1 MGFEASKDLRGCKD
15 SAKGGLPC
23 FEGGLFS
30 FGGLPYLIY
39 IIIRA
44 SRTARRLR
52 GLEDG
57 AKVGF
62 SLSDCLRG
70 FQKSLFGFEAAK
82 VGFDSARAG
91 RSPAKGGLP
100 SKEESN

>member
-1 MGFEASKDLRGCKD
+1 MVPKVGFEAWKLFEAATVGWD
-15 SAKGGLPC
+15 SALATGRVRTILKTAK
-23 FEGGLFS
+23 
-30 FGGLPYLIY
+30 GGLPYLIY

-62 SLSDCLRG
+62 SLSECLRG
-70 FQKSLFGFEAAK
+70 FQKSLFGLIWC
-82 VGFDSARAG
+82 
-91 RSPAKGGLP
+91 KGGLP
-100 SKEESN
+100 WCQR